1 MSCHEDLYTLDKKRY
16 GTDKMSGFQKYW
28 RLTNIGG
35 GTASMVWSTFSSGM
49 LFQKY
54 GLGTEA

>member
-16 GTDKMSGFQKYW
+16 GTDKMSGFHKYCG
-28 RLTNIGG
+28 LTNTG
-35 GTASMVWSTFSSGM
+35 GTASMVWSTFSSGT